1 MYVPMFGRILKTK
14 WYHTKN
20 FFDAHCIQRARKP
33 SFSLNDS
40 AQKTEGRGNS
50 IPGFTSWFSSIFDST
65 ASNRSLAAFFD
76 ENIECEQ
83 KEILTDKI
91 NINFGANVYFQD
103 NFSLP

>member
-1 MYVPMFGRILKTK
+1 MFGRILKTK
-14 WYHTKN
+14 WYRTKN
-20 FFDAHCIQRARKP
+20 FFDAQCIQRARKP